1 MWRQR
6 YYASTVLKSMA
17 DIHER
22 NTLSSNVEKLS
33 DEEDVDTVSIITYNR
48 QPGDELAYLQLA
60 YFWLSPWQ
68 DW

>member
-1 MWRQR
+1 
-6 YYASTVLKSMA
+6 MA

-48 QPGDELAYLQLA
+48 QPGDESC
-60 YFWLSPWQ
+60 LSPTRLFLAKPLAGLVVQ
-68 DW
+68 YHQIRSI